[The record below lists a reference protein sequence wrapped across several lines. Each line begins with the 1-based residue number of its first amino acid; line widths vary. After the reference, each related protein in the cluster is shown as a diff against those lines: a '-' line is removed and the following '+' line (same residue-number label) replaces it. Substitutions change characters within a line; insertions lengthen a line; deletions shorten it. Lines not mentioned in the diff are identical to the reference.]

1 MNFSIDR
8 LLQPPPMK
16 LSPVCVPQLSLEQY
30 CKYWL
35 ATAYMPTVSGC
46 SIIPAPFHST
56 TYSSYPK
63 SSCTLSPVAH
73 ERECLR
79 TPSCSESGAES
90 DCERPQHRL
99 SRRKIPTGQASKKK
113 TRTIFTSEQLQD
125 LEKHFNG
132 QKYLSKVNR
141 CKLACQLGLQER
153 QVKTWYQNR
162 RTRWKKECSD
172 QEWSKEKELSAAN
185 NYTQYVLEKSQ
196 TKSDWTLI
204 SLTLTVHFLYSSQ

>member
-16 LSPVCVPQLSLEQY
+16 PSPVSIPRLSLEQY

-35 ATAYMPTVSGC
+35 ATTYMPMMNGC
-46 SIIPAPFHST
+46 SIIPAPFPST
-56 TYSSYPK
+56 TYSYPK
-63 SSCTLSPVAH
+63 SSTLAPVAN
-73 ERECLR
+73 ERDYLAS
-79 TPSCSESGAES
+79 PSHSESSAES
-90 DCERPQHRL
+90 DNERPQHFCR
-99 SRRKIPTGQASKKK
+99 RRKIPRQASKKK

-141 CKLACQLGLQER
+141 CKLAHQLGLQER

-162 RTRWKKECSD
+162 RTRWKKDCSD

-185 NYTQYVLEKSQ
+185 NYSQYVLEKSQ
-196 TKSDWTLI
+196 SKID
-204 SLTLTVHFLYSSQ
+204 

>member
-8 LLQPPPMK
+8 LLQPPPIK
-16 LSPVCVPQLSLEQY
+16 PSPVCVPQLSLEQY

-35 ATAYMPTVSGC
+35 ATAYMPRSLC
-46 SIIPAPFHST
+46 SIIPTPYHST
-56 TYSSYPK
+56 TNYSYPK
-63 SSCTLSPVAH
+63 PSTLTPIAT
-73 ERECLR
+73 ERDHHLA
-79 TPSCSESGAES
+79 TPSCSESGADSEN
-90 DCERPQHRL
+90 ERPLHC
-99 SRRKIPTGQASKKK
+99 SRRKIPPRASKKK

-141 CKLACQLGLQER
+141 CKLASQLGLQER

-162 RTRWKKECSD
+162 RTRWKKDCSD

-196 TKSDWTLI
+196 
-204 SLTLTVHFLYSSQ
+204 SQTDD